1 MNRFE
6 KKNRALPLVKFLPVL
21 LFCMITGL
29 FLAGLSSVS
38 RITAENEADSLKQ
51 TIIRSAVH
59 CYAVEGFYPDSMTYL
74 EEHYGITYDK
84 DRYVISYESI
94 GSNLMPDVT
103 VIPLK
108 KKGD

>member
-1 MNRFE
+1 
-6 KKNRALPLVKFLPVL
+6 
-21 LFCMITGL
+21 
-29 FLAGLSSVS
+29 
-38 RITAENEADSLKQ
+38 
-51 TIIRSAVH
+51 
-59 CYAVEGFYPDSMTYL
+59 MTYL